1 MKNLALLALAGISLV
16 LVGCNSGGAGT
27 ESTTGSSSSGTS
39 GGKKYKITVS
49 LPAADHGWVAGAIW
63 WAEEGKKKYAADAD
77 ITIQTA
83 DSPGKQ
89 VNDLETMMT
98 TKPDAMVVL
107 ATESKPL
114 TPVAKKI
121 HDAGILL
128 VNVDRGFEEPVANLF
143 IQGDNKGFGRV
154 AAEFMAEKLG
164 GKGNILVLEGV
175 PCTVNTDRNT
185 AFQEVMKGFPG
196 IKILDSQ
203 PGDWRKDKA
212 LNVTQ
217 TMLVKHPAVD
227 AIWAADDDMALG
239 AEQALKEAG
248 RANVWI
254 IGGGGMKDIVKR
266 IMDKDARFPATVT
279 YSPKMVGDA
288 IDRAIEMLKKG
299 EKPSTQKEEVINV
312 TLVKPENA
320 KDHYYPSSVY

>member
-1 MKNLALLALAGISLV
+1 MLNKLALLAISGAALLLAGCGS
-16 LVGCNSGGAGT
+16 T
-27 ESTTGSSSSGTS
+27 EKDADTTGASTSSGD
-39 GGKKYKITVS
+39 KPKFKITVS

-63 WAEEGKKKYAADAD
+63 WAEEGKTKHAADAE

-89 VNDLETMMT
+89 VNDLETMMA

-128 VNVDRGFEEPVANLF
+128 VNVDRGFDEPVADLF

-154 AAEFMAEKLG
+154 AAEFIAEKLG

-185 AFQEVMKGFPG
+185 AFQEVMKGFPD

-217 TMLVKHPAVD
+217 TMLVKHPEVN

-239 AEQALKEAG
+239 AEQACKEAG
-248 RANVWI
+248 KKDIWI
-254 IGGGGMKDIVKR
+254 VGGGGMKDIVKR
-266 IMDKDARFPATVT
+266 IMDGDPRFPATVT

-288 IDRAIEMLKKG
+288 IDRAVEMLKKK
-299 EKPSTQKEEVINV
+299 EKPTSQKDETINV
-312 TLVKPENA
+312 TLVKPDNA
-320 KDHYYPSSVY
+320 KDHYYPKSVY